1 METPSR
7 GGGRSTLP
15 SGGDEKA
22 EGVEMT
28 AGEGEGGGGR
38 RGGGGGEQRRKRRRR
53 WWDFLHFEHSLYS
66 PTAERAEQNCMTGGG
81 NLSFTFPFS
90 FALMLLL

>member
-1 METPSR
+1 METPRR

-15 SGGDEKA
+15 SGGDERA

-38 RGGGGGEQRRKRRRR
+38 RGGGGGEQRRRG
-53 WWDFLHFEHSLYS
+53 W
-66 PTAERAEQNCMTGGG
+66 
-81 NLSFTFPFS
+81 
-90 FALMLLL
+90 